1 MWKYLGSP
9 TLKNRISAGVEVLI
23 RKLLFLTLTHINE
36 ITSRL
41 NLKEENKVIIRTN
54 AWHLMKHII
63 QRNIVILKDRNVN
76 CLIICSLYA
85 IAKLSKIELT
95 FEQLLNA
102 FSQVYPA
109 NTQRV
114 KYKLSM
120 QQEGVISDATKPR
133 GNIIDFYNAIF
144 VVTNNDYLIEIRN
157 SLDNKDPSLTPSL
170 TEKRPLSLQE
180 SIIEEAKQTL
190 SSMRDGIDTS
200 RVTPMP
206 EVVSP
211 KSVTPNSTIILDDP
225 KSLQNTEEQVKDVL
239 AKLATMSPSRN
250 PPPVTGKMS
259 RPMPSFSP
267 ATSPVMSPP
276 TSRPSS
282 NIVLDYQYGHVLTEP
297 KKKGDHGMRT
307 SFLQVQENGKP
318 MTEKQ
323 LQENGIPIREG
334 VTQENNTPKPEDTT
348 SLEGNKPIEKNTR
361 QELQSVEQESMS
373 DPDSKRVKENTM

>member
-1 MWKYLGSP
+1 
-9 TLKNRISAGVEVLI
+9 
-23 RKLLFLTLTHINE
+23 
-36 ITSRL
+36 
-41 NLKEENKVIIRTN
+41 
-54 AWHLMKHII
+54 MKHII

-144 VVTNNDYLIEIRN
+144 VVTNNDYLVEIRN
-157 SLDNKDPSLTPSL
+157 NIQHSNNPSDFLTSCLDNKDPSLTPSL

-200 RVTPMP
+200 RVTP
-206 EVVSP
+206 V
-211 KSVTPNSTIILDDP
+211 
-225 KSLQNTEEQVKDVL
+225 
-239 AKLATMSPSRN
+239 
-250 PPPVTGKMS
+250 
-259 RPMPSFSP
+259 
-267 ATSPVMSPP
+267 
-276 TSRPSS
+276 
-282 NIVLDYQYGHVLTEP
+282 
-297 KKKGDHGMRT
+297 GM
-307 SFLQVQENGKP
+307 
-318 MTEKQ
+318 
-323 LQENGIPIREG
+323 
-334 VTQENNTPKPEDTT
+334 
-348 SLEGNKPIEKNTR
+348 
-361 QELQSVEQESMS
+361 
-373 DPDSKRVKENTM
+373 KE